1 MDSLVALSDYTGKA
15 SEISK
20 MKNKHLIALRH
31 PEPEFLT
38 RWKLFMMP

>member
-20 MKNKHLIALRH
+20 MKNKCLIALRH
-31 PEPEFLT
+31 AEPQFLT
-38 RWKLFMMP
+38 R